1 MTDNILKS
9 NKVYPDMITL
19 NNVKWIYAIYWQ
31 YLSNTGNSHQPKW
44 DELTDADRYEL
55 CSRYLEIQSSNLD
68 PALIHQ
74 LKQNGCTQANDWEL
88 ILSPGRADDP
98 VLSDPSL
105 ERPYEETDAC
115 KQVLEYIMRTA
126 AIYSVGLPTCEI
138 QGVEESL

>member
-9 NKVYPDMITL
+9 DMLTL

-31 YLSNTGNSHQPKW
+31 YLSNTGNANQPKW
-44 DELTDADRYEL
+44 EELTDADRYEL
-55 CSRYLEIQSSNLD
+55 CSRYTEIQSSNLD
-68 PALIHQ
+68 PALIHK
-74 LKQNGCTQANDWEL
+74 LKQNGCTQDNDWG
-88 ILSPGRADDP
+88 ITLSPVRADDP

-126 AIYSVGLPTCEI
+126 AIYSVALPTCEI
-138 QGVEESL
+138 QGVEGSL